1 MTKIIISGENHI
13 SEKDK
18 KKHLELLLGSDALFI
33 ESLLST
39 NAIKGKGILYPLFWI
54 GGMLYS
60 WGLMLAGADRGA
72 YYMAS
77 EKYGIKIHLT
87 IDKSPMEIYNTASMR
102 LKAAAFFFTVLYA
115 TLNVY
120 VASSF
125 YDILFYTGFFSL
137 FRLLSQSIRKRKIFW
152 TFFLIA
158 LICIIPVASFF
169 AGFHDTLI
177 GIHKS
182 VYTLLLLVLCVPV
195 IYFLLVITAPSTSV
209 GRERRMAGRID
220 GIIKEHCYTKPMLI
234 CGEAHT
240 IGMKKYLEEKGYET
254 EVKNRT
260 GFKNMFEGKIIS
272 KLLMLFF
279 VTCIVASFSLVFAFG
294 ICILN
299 GLIFNQLGNK
309 SGVADLWT
317 VTEMEPG

>member
-1 MTKIIISGENHI
+1 MTRIIISGESHI
-13 SEKDK
+13 SKEDK
-18 KKHLELLLGSDALFI
+18 EKHLEILKGADAVFI

-102 LKAAAFFFTVLYA
+102 LKAAAFFVTVLYA

-120 VASSF
+120 AASSF

-152 TFFLIA
+152 TFFLIV
-158 LICIIPVASFF
+158 LICAIPISSFF
-169 AGFHDTLI
+169 TSFNDTMI
-177 GIHKS
+177 WVHKS
-182 VYTLLLLVLCVPV
+182 FYTLMSLAISLPV
-195 IYFLLVITAPSTSV
+195 IYFLLIAMAPSTSY
-209 GRERRMAGRID
+209 GRERRMAERID
-220 GIIKEHCYTKPMLI
+220 QIIKEHCYTKPMLI
-234 CGEAHT
+234 CGDVHT

-260 GFKNMFEGKIIS
+260 GFKNRFGGVIIS
-272 KLLMLFF
+272 NLLMFIL
-279 VTCIVASFSLVFAFG
+279 VTCIVTAMSLVSAFG
-294 ICILN
+294 ICLLN
-299 GLIFNQLGNK
+299 ELIFSK
-309 SGVADLWT
+309 SGT
-317 VTEMEPG
+317 MEILEETQ